1 MKEENKPIRSQ
12 KTKPY
17 IIMQL
22 IKKQADYDHLLST
35 AEIIYILNEYG
46 ISAEQK
52 SVQRDIKTI
61 NEMLMLED
69 YVLNGEEFDIESVK
83 EDVKDYKDIRSIQ
96 YRSAAVDHRGYYF
109 QREEGYFE
117 EIRLLLECIN
127 ASKFI
132 SKSSAKYLKQMIL
145 KDVNIYDIEKLEHI
159 TPITNR
165 TKTNNKQVFDNVKAL
180 SDAIKAKCKVQF
192 NYKFLYLPDGASKPK
207 GRYGRKDAPYIVSPY
222 ELLINDGC
230 YYLLCFDDQHQEKW
244 TYRVDRME
252 NICLLQDEKREGAES
267 FVDFNAEDYAKTN
280 FSMFAGKNQ
289 FIEIKFDNRCLNA
302 VFEKLGTDKVTYKKF
317 DSKYFTIT
325 MITGIN
331 EQFYGWLCTFGNKA
345 KVIGDTDQVK
355 AFREYVK
362 KIADQY

>member
-1 MKEENKPIRSQ
+1 MKEDKKPIRSQ

-35 AEIIYILNEYG
+35 AEIIDLLNEYG

-52 SVQRDIKTI
+52 SVQRDIQTI

-69 YVLNGEEFDIESVK
+69 YVLNGEEYDIKSIK
-83 EDVKDYKDIRSIQ
+83 EDVKAYKDIRSIQ

-132 SKSSAKYLKQMIL
+132 SESSAKYLKQMIL
-145 KDVNIYDIEKLEHI
+145 KDINIYDIERLEHI
-159 TPITNR
+159 TPITSR
-165 TKTNNKQVFDNVKAL
+165 TRTNNKHIFDNVKAL

-192 NYKFLYLPDGASKPK
+192 NYNVLYLPDGTGKPK
-207 GRYGRKDAPYIVSPY
+207 ERYGRKGAPYVVSPY
-222 ELLINDGC
+222 HLLINDSS
-230 YYLLCFDDQHQEKW
+230 YYLLCYDEKHQDRW

-252 NICLLQDEKREGAES
+252 NICLLEDEKRAGAES
-267 FVDFNAEDYAKTN
+267 FVDFNAKEYAKTN

-289 FIEIKFDNRCLNA
+289 FITIKFDNRCLNA
-302 VFEKLGTDKVTYKKF
+302 VFEKFGTDKITYEKF
-317 DSKYFTIT
+317 DGRYFTVY
-325 MITGIN
+325 
-331 EQFYGWLCTFGNKA
+331 FF
-345 KVIGDTDQVK
+345 
-355 AFREYVK
+355 F
-362 KIADQY
+362 